1 MIFTSYTYGF
11 FLIVAFFIHWSL
23 PNSWRKIFLIVAS
36 YVFYCSWKWQ
46 YGFLLLGVSLFN
58 WAYGRW
64 VLPKVKSAGPVFLG
78 VLVNL
83 TPLIYYKYS
92 IFLLSNTSALINL
105 FAEIWNPKF
114 PEILLP
120 LGISFF
126 TFQGIAY
133 LIDVASGEE
142 PFHRLVDFLLFK
154 GFWPQLI
161 AGPIIR
167 PAEIHEQ
174 IRRDRIL
181 NYDDFSTGCRRIIS
195 GLFKK
200 VVLADNISPFV
211 DMVFFPA
218 ATPNFIDSVAGVIGF
233 GLQIYF
239 DFSAYSDIAIGTA
252 RLFGFTYPENFN
264 WPYLSRSPQ
273 EFWNRWHMT
282 LSRWIRDYLFI
293 PLTFAARRYPKTS
306 LLWLIVAMAGCGLW
320 HGAAWTFIFWGL
332 WHGFLLLLNQTLLK
346 RFFPPAVA
354 LEERSRTR
362 DLLPMLLTFIL
373 VTLGWLLF
381 RSQSMEQAWHI
392 LVSIVSLHGGI
403 RPAVLRENAILVI
416 MGIFAALQT
425 VQLIKYFSI
434 SLQDLIPINLK
445 PWGQFFRPIAYTLM
459 IVAIVIFNGDAKTF
473 VYFQF

>member
-1 MIFTSYTYGF
+1 
-11 FLIVAFFIHWSL
+11 
-23 PNSWRKIFLIVAS
+23 
-36 YVFYCSWKWQ
+36 
-46 YGFLLLGVSLFN
+46 
-58 WAYGRW
+58 
-64 VLPKVKSAGPVFLG
+64 
-78 VLVNL
+78 
-83 TPLIYYKYS
+83 
-92 IFLLSNTSALINL
+92 
-105 FAEIWNPKF
+105 
-114 PEILLP
+114 
-120 LGISFF
+120 
-126 TFQGIAY
+126 
-133 LIDVASGEE
+133 
-142 PFHRLVDFLLFK
+142 
-154 GFWPQLI
+154 
-161 AGPIIR
+161 
-167 PAEIHEQ
+167 
-174 IRRDRIL
+174 
-181 NYDDFSTGCRRIIS
+181 
-195 GLFKK
+195 
-200 VVLADNISPFV
+200 
-211 DMVFFPA
+211 
-218 ATPNFIDSVAGVIGF
+218 
-233 GLQIYF
+233 
-239 DFSAYSDIAIGTA
+239 
-252 RLFGFTYPENFN
+252 
-264 WPYLSRSPQ
+264 
-273 EFWNRWHMT
+273 
-282 LSRWIRDYLFI
+282 
-293 PLTFAARRYPKTS
+293 
-306 LLWLIVAMAGCGLW
+306 MAGCGLW